1 MVGWCGLALLGLMAW
16 GWLAGLVLQEV
27 FLEEDK
33 GRCTGG
39 GRRRRV
45 FIVGDKEA
53 LADCPHRVRG
63 SWLGG
68 SGEGSEVCAE
78 HPGRHAWMGWKRV
91 FGRKGDIG
99 LPMMGPLGMAKAA
112 VWVGYWRPVASGQS
126 KERRPRDWSNP

>member
-53 LADCPHRVRG
+53 LADCPTGFVGAGLEAAGRDRR
-63 SWLGG
+63 
-68 SGEGSEVCAE
+68 CARSTLDGM
-78 HPGRHAWMGWKRV
+78 PG
-91 FGRKGDIG
+91 
-99 LPMMGPLGMAKAA
+99 
-112 VWVGYWRPVASGQS
+112 
-126 KERRPRDWSNP
+126 